1 MLFLY
6 QILIFGLFAAFLA
19 RAIAAPVK
27 GDPEAGF

>member
-6 QILIFGLFAAFLA
+6 QILVFALFAAFLA

-27 GDPEAGF
+27 SDAEAGF